1 MDTTWAPGQK
11 MGYRSALDGL
21 RAAAIGLVLLEHTG
35 LSIFDG
41 GNSGVILF
49 FVLSG
54 FLITKLMLEEWGK
67 TGTLNIKAFYGRRT
81 LRIMPAPLVM
91 AAVLFLFSWWI
102 YPDVLERR
110 YLWFEL
116 FMVVFY
122 LTNLRPLVFGNKGL
136 FGGELID
143 GNMMTA
149 HTWTLSIEEHFYLIW
164 PWLVRWLR
172 LPERLPSSVAT
183 WLLVGAAALT
193 AARFTIHEF
202 SNPDVVSFSLFIF
215 DGFAMGAA
223 LAFVIHGGIWGR
235 FRRWLGSP
243 ALMVFSG
250 VVFVADLVIRKENVD
265 FLHHYLYYTY
275 CGIASASIMT
285 YLYDNTDGVFTRLF
299 ELPAVV
305 WLGKLSYSIYLWH
318 VPVQVYFSQDRFPT
332 WALWQIIVVE
342 QVLTFGC
349 AYASYRLIEMPS
361 LRFKKRFAVKGPA
374 SELPVDSA
382 VRVGGQPSV
391 RGD

>member
-1 MDTTWAPGQK
+1 MDTTWQPGQK
-11 MGYRSALDGL
+11 MGYRAALDGL

-35 LSIFDG
+35 LSVFDG

-91 AAVLFLFSWWI
+91 AAVLFGLSWWI

-122 LTNLRPLVFGNKGL
+122 LTNLRPLLFGTKGL
-136 FGGELID
+136 FGGELTA
-143 GNMMTA
+143 GNTMTA
-149 HTWTLSIEEHFYLIW
+149 HTWTLSIEEHFYLVW

-172 LPERLPSSVAT
+172 LPEHPPTFVAT
-183 WLLVGAAALT
+183 GLLGGAGALT
-193 AARFTIHEF
+193 VARFSIHEF
-202 SNPDVVSFSLFIF
+202 FNPDVVSFSLFIF
-215 DGFAMGAA
+215 DGFAIGAA

-243 ALMVFSG
+243 ALTIFSG
-250 VVFVADLVIRKENVD
+250 LLFVADLFIRKQDVD
-265 FLHHYLYYTY
+265 FLHHYLFYTY
-275 CGIASASIMT
+275 CAFASAAIMT
-285 YLYDNTDGVFTRLF
+285 YLYDHADGIFTRLF
-299 ELPAVV
+299 ELRPVV

-332 WALWQIIVVE
+332 WALWQIILVE
-342 QVLTFGC
+342 QVLTFGS
-349 AYASYRLIEMPS
+349 AYASYRLVEMPA
-361 LRFKKRFAVKGPA
+361 LRFKKRFTVKAKVPA
-374 SELPVDSA
+374 GV
-382 VRVGGQPSV
+382 
-391 RGD
+391 

>member
-1 MDTTWAPGQK
+1 MDATWPPGQK
-11 MGYRSALDGL
+11 MGYRAALDGL

-35 LSIFDG
+35 LYLFDG

-91 AAVLFLFSWWI
+91 AAVLFALSWWI
-102 YPDVLERR
+102 YPEVLERR

-122 LTNLRPLVFGNKGL
+122 LTNLRPLLFGTKGL
-136 FGGELID
+136 FGGELIP
-143 GNMMTA
+143 GNTMTA
-149 HTWTLSIEEHFYLIW
+149 HTWTLSIEEHFYLVW

-172 LPERLPSSVAT
+172 LPERASASVAT
-183 WLLVGAAALT
+183 WLLGGAAFLT

-215 DGFAMGAA
+215 DGFAIGAA

-235 FRRWLGSP
+235 CRRWLGSP
-243 ALMVFSG
+243 
-250 VVFVADLVIRKENVD
+250 VVTVVAGLLFVVDLLIRKQDVD

-275 CGIASASIMT
+275 CAVASAAVMT
-285 YLYDNTDGVFTRLF
+285 YLYDNTDGIFTKLF
-299 ELPAVV
+299 ELPPIV

-332 WALWQIIVVE
+332 WSLWQIIVVE
-342 QVLTFGC
+342 QVLTFGS
-349 AYASYRLIEMPS
+349 AYASYRLIEMPA
-361 LRFKKRFAVKGPA
+361 LRFKKRFAVTGKP
-374 SELPVDSA
+374 SA
-382 VRVGGQPSV
+382 VSDASV
-391 RGD
+391 STSANPVNPGA

>member
-1 MDTTWAPGQK
+1 MDATWPPGQK
-11 MGYRSALDGL
+11 MGYRAALDGL

-35 LSIFDG
+35 LYLFDG

-91 AAVLFLFSWWI
+91 AAVLFALSWWI
-102 YPDVLERR
+102 YPEVLERR

-122 LTNLRPLVFGNKGL
+122 LTNLRPLLFGTKGL
-136 FGGELID
+136 FGGELIP
-143 GNMMTA
+143 GNTMTA
-149 HTWTLSIEEHFYLIW
+149 HTWTLSIEEHFYLVW

-172 LPERLPSSVAT
+172 LPERASASVAT
-183 WLLVGAAALT
+183 WLLGGAAFLT

-215 DGFAMGAA
+215 DGFAIGAA

-243 ALMVFSG
+243 
-250 VVFVADLVIRKENVD
+250 VVTVVAGLLFVVDLLIRKQDVD

-275 CGIASASIMT
+275 CAVASAAVMT
-285 YLYDNTDGVFTRLF
+285 YLYDNTDGIFTKLF
-299 ELPAVV
+299 ELPPIV

-332 WALWQIIVVE
+332 WSLWQIIVVE
-342 QVLTFGC
+342 QVLTFGS
-349 AYASYRLIEMPS
+349 AYASYRLIEMPA
-361 LRFKKRFAVKGPA
+361 LRFKKRFAVTGKP
-374 SELPVDSA
+374 SA
-382 VRVGGQPSV
+382 VSDASV
-391 RGD
+391 STSANPVNPGA